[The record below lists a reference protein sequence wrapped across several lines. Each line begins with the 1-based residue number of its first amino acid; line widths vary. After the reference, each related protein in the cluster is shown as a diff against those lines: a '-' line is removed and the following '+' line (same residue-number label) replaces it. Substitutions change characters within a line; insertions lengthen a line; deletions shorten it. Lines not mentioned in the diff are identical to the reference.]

1 MTEQGKREWVI
12 EGLGFTLE
20 ESGWDANAAYDQ
32 ELMIQVVTEAIAL
45 LKAQEPR
52 VMTLEEIHGRMHV
65 WLEYIEK
72 NEVVLAI
79 GGDSCGGAKCFI
91 TEYDESVALKD
102 RQYNLRWRAWT
113 QRPTRTQMEAVPW
126 LSEERAG
133 E

>member
-1 MTEQGKREWVI
+1 MTRKEII
-12 EGLGFTLE
+12 ERMLKMAENISMDSLTLYVMTNRDLE
-20 ESGWDANAAYDQ
+20 VVAA
-32 ELMIQVVTEAIAL
+32 AAAL
-45 LKAQEPR
+45 LKEQEPR

-91 TEYDESVALKD
+91 TEYDENVALKD
-102 RQYNLRWRAWT
+102 RQYNMRWRAWT
-113 QRPTRTQMEAVPW
+113 QRPTRAQMEAIPW
-126 LSEERAG
+126 HSEEKAG